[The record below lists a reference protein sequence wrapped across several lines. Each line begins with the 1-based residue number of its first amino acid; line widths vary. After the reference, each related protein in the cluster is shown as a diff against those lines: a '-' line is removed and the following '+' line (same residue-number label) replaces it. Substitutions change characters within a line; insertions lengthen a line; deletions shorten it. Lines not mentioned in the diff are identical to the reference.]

1 MIFVLENFMEIKI
14 GDLLKSD
21 APAIIHQCNC
31 FHTMGG
37 GIAAQLAH
45 KYPEVYE
52 ADLKT
57 PYGEREKLGDFSF
70 AEIKDSKLKYVIN
83 LYSQF
88 DYGYGRHTNYEAL
101 EKGLDKALG
110 FLYDNEI
117 NRVGLPYLI
126 GCGLAGGNEK
136 TVLEILE
143 KVQSLHQKIN
153 IELYKL
159 K

>member
-1 MIFVLENFMEIKI
+1 MEIKI
-14 GDLLKSD
+14 GNLLKSD
-21 APAIIHQCNC
+21 VPAIIHQCNC

-37 GIAAQLAH
+37 GIAAQLAY

-57 PYGEREKLGDFSF
+57 PYGSKEKLGDFSF
-70 AEIKDSKLKYVIN
+70 AEIKNSNLKYVIN

-88 DYGYGRHTNYEAL
+88 DFGYGRHTDYNAL
-101 EKGLDKALG
+101 EEGLNKVLDFLFDKGI
-110 FLYDNEI
+110 Y
-117 NRVGLPYLI
+117 RVGLPYLI

-143 KVQSLHQKIN
+143 KVQSLHTKIN

-159 K
+159 N